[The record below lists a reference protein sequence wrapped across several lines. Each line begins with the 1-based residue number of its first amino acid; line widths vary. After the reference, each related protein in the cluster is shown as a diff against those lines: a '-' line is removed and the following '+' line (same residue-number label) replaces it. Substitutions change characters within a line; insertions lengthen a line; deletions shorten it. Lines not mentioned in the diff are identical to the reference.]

1 MSRYFLVTR
10 SADFGERLHQLLGPR
25 LTSVAGEELVR
36 GVGGIAEKASPRH
49 SVALLGPAVSFQET
63 RELTGALTERYPGIG
78 VVIVHEGTAELE
90 DWVDDLGVHAVLDPR
105 SDDQTITQLLDRLDE
120 WWGVVRGEAFLDSA
134 PGAAAPEEIA
144 PEGVIEAAPETSAD
158 SEAAESEPALPEPL
172 AESARRAVVAVVA
185 PKGGQ
190 GKTTISINLATA
202 LAEVAPNS
210 VVLVDADLQFGDIAN
225 SLELPV
231 NRTVTD
237 IVERLGDEMAIK
249 TAIVRHPDGFFVI
262 PAPVSPELADAVTP
276 TQLMRMIQEL
286 AEIFRYVVIDT
297 TPGLGENSL
306 AVVESATDLVLV
318 TSLSV
323 PSLRALHSEL
333 GVLTSI
339 ELLPANRYVVLNQV
353 DRVSGLTVA
362 DAETILGLPVDVA
375 VPRSSAVVLASNRG
389 RPLLRDDARDDAAHA
404 LRDLAARIDP
414 AVAVTRRRLHRRFRS

>member
-10 SADFGERLHQLLGPR
+10 SADFGERLHQLLGSR
-25 LTSVAGEELVR
+25 LTSVAGEQLAR
-36 GVGGIAEKASPRH
+36 GVGGVAEQASPRH

-78 VVIVHEGTAELE
+78 LVIVHEGTAELE
-90 DWVDDLGVHAVLDPR
+90 DWVDDLGIHAVLDPR
-105 SDDQTITQLLDRLDE
+105 SDDPTITQLLDRLDT
-120 WWGVVRGEAFLDSA
+120 WWAAVRGEAFVDAESEPA
-134 PGAAAPEEIA
+134 PGVASGEVVETDAEEGA
-144 PEGVIEAAPETSAD
+144 L
-158 SEAAESEPALPEPL
+158 EPALPEPI

-190 GKTTISINLATA
+190 GKTTMAINLATA

-231 NRTVTD
+231 NRTVSE

-262 PAPVSPELADAVTP
+262 PAPVSPELADAVRP
-276 TQLMRMIQEL
+276 AQVSRLVQEL
-286 AEIFRYVVIDT
+286 AAIFRYVVIDT

-306 AVVESATDLVLV
+306 AVVEAATDLVLV
-318 TSLSV
+318 STLSV

-333 GVLTSI
+333 AVLASI
-339 ELLPANRYVVLNQV
+339 ELLPARRYIVLNQV
-353 DRVSGLTVA
+353 DRVSGLTVS
-362 DAETILGLPVDVA
+362 DAETILGASVEVT
-375 VPRSSAVVLASNRG
+375 VPRSPAVVLASNRG
-389 RPLLRDDARDDAAHA
+389 RPLLRDDSRDAAA
-404 LRDLAARIDP
+404 QAIRDLAARIDL
-414 AVAVTRRRLHRRFRS
+414 AVVVSRRRTHRRFRS

>member
-25 LTSVAGEELVR
+25 LTSVAGEDLVR
-36 GVGGIAEKASPRH
+36 GIGGIAEKASPRH
-49 SVALLGPAVSFQET
+49 TVALLGPAVSFQET
-63 RELTGALTERYPGIG
+63 RELAGALTERYPGIG

-105 SDDQTITQLLDRLDE
+105 SDDDTITQLLERLDE
-120 WWGVVRGEAFLDSA
+120 WWSAVRGEAFLNSVADDGGSGESASPADEGTEAESA
-134 PGAAAPEEIA
+134 P
-144 PEGVIEAAPETSAD
+144 V
-158 SEAAESEPALPEPL
+158 EPALPEPL
-172 AESARRAVVAVVA
+172 VEMARRAVVGVIA

-190 GKTTISINLATA
+190 GKTTVAINLATA
-202 LAEVAPNS
+202 LAEAAPNS

-225 SLELPV
+225 SLELPA
-231 NRTVTD
+231 NRTVAD

-262 PAPVSPELADAVTP
+262 PAPASPELADAVEP
-276 TQLMRMIQEL
+276 GQLSRMIREL

-318 TSLSV
+318 SSLSV

-339 ELLPANRYVVLNQV
+339 ELMPANRYIVLNQV
-353 DRVSGLTVA
+353 DRVSGLTIA
-362 DAETILGLPVDVA
+362 DAETILGAPVDVA
-375 VPRSSAVVLASNRG
+375 VPRSPAVVLASNRG
-389 RPLLRDDARDDAAHA
+389 RPLLRDDARDQATHA
-404 LRDLAARIDP
+404 LRELAARIDP
-414 AVAVTRRRLHRRFRS
+414 AVAVARRRLHRRFRS